1 MMAMAADSSK
11 TVLVVDDDPSVADLI
26 AALLESEGYYP
37 ILAKDG
43 DQALQTAYEVKP
55 DAITLDLDMPGL
67 DGRGMLRRLRADA
80 ATREVPVVVVSANS
94 DILSH
99 QERGQVVH
107 TLGKPFLLPE
117 LVDAVSTAVGRG

>member
-1 MMAMAADSSK
+1 MTMTHCSDNRRI
-11 TVLVVDDDPSVADLI
+11 LVVEDDPMIGGLI
-26 AALLESEGYYP
+26 AEILEDEGFEPVVVHDGREALRRLR
-37 ILAKDG
+37 AA
-43 DQALQTAYEVKP
+43 QP

-80 ATREVPVVVVSANS
+80 ATREVPVVVISANS

-99 QERGQVVH
+99 QERSQVVH